1 MASIDNTT
9 IKNLAVFEK
18 IKSKREIY
26 KKGSS
31 DKKQE
36 KSLTHANIQ
45 EISNSSKEINM
56 RHSSPTNFS
65 NRTCSSPE
73 SITAQSTP
81 FQMSDVEDEIQGMRR
96 KQSNILIT
104 TQQFYH
110 SNSCKLLDEFD
121 ADLTQATRSEVDS
134 KINPAIPDS
143 PKNLL
148 SEKSFN
154 ADSDSPD
161 TIRSEFRGRKIYTKR
176 ALSISTEK
184 HNSDDTSNNDI

>member
-1 MASIDNTT
+1 MVLIDNTK
-9 IKNLAVFEK
+9 IRNLVVFEK
-18 IKSKREIY
+18 IKSKRKIY

-36 KSLTHANIQ
+36 KLLTHANIQ
-45 EISNSSKEINM
+45 EVSNSSKEINI
-56 RHSSPTNFS
+56 RHSSSTNFS

-81 FQMSDVEDEIQGMRR
+81 FQMSDVKDEIQGMRR

-121 ADLTQATRSEVDS
+121 ATQQTRSEVGSD
-134 KINPAIPDS
+134 INPDIPDS
-143 PKNLL
+143 PKNSL

-161 TIRSEFRGRKIYTKR
+161 TIRSEFRGRKISTKR
-176 ALSISTEK
+176 ALSILTEK

>member
-1 MASIDNTT
+1 MASIDNTK

-36 KSLTHANIQ
+36 KSLAHANIQ
-45 EISNSSKEINM
+45 EVSNSSKEINI

-73 SITAQSTP
+73 SIMAQSAP
-81 FQMSDVEDEIQGMRR
+81 FQMSVEDKIQGTRR

-121 ADLTQATRSEVDS
+121 ADSTQASRSEVDS
-134 KINPAIPDS
+134 EINPNIPNS
-143 PKNLL
+143 PKNSL
-148 SEKSFN
+148 SAESFN

-161 TIRSEFRGRKIYTKR
+161 TIRSEFRGEKIYTKK
-176 ALSISTEK
+176 ALSIYAEK
-184 HNSDDTSNNDI
+184 QHSDDTSNNDI